1 MFASGSTLCR
11 NPNDKQLGHYLITTL
26 AKVCQA
32 MTPEFKPYL
41 PVVMPSLLT
50 TADAKAALSL
60 YCEFIPLLI
69 LAFIHLQYKSNG

>member
-1 MFASGSTLCR
+1 
-11 NPNDKQLGHYLITTL
+11 
-26 AKVCQA
+26 

-41 PVVMPSLLT
+41 PVVMPLLLA
-50 TADAKAALSL
+50 TAGAKAALSL